1 MKFQVAARALLRLPL
16 SLSLAC
22 LCLTCFVARPS
33 AAQEPVR
40 HRVALEMNL
49 PVDIGITAAGTV
61 IWLGGELFASK
72 LASHDCRWCDR
83 NSDGSDNLNGFDS
96 SIRRHLRWSNTTTAN
111 TLSSVFSFGLA
122 PLAGTG
128 VAALIAA
135 HDDRVDEIPDDLL
148 LVAEPAVI
156 TMSFAQGAK
165 FGFARERPDVHAR
178 SAADREAHASSGDN
192 MSFFSG
198 HASLAFS
205 LATSAGTVASMRG
218 HRLAPLM
225 WIVGL
230 SFATTGAYL
239 RIAADRHYATDVLT
253 GSVVGAAIGFSVPY
267 FAHRPVRDERAF
279 ISQLR
284 VGSLPIEGGQL
295 LVLSGLW

>member
-1 MKFQVAARALLRLPL
+1 MNIRVAVRAVLRAPRALA
-16 SLSLAC
+16 STS

-33 AAQEPVR
+33 AAEEPVR
-40 HRVALEMNL
+40 HRVALQMNL
-49 PVDIGITAAGTV
+49 PLDISITAAGTA
-61 IWLGGELFASK
+61 IWIGSELLSGK
-72 LASHDCRWCDR
+72 LASRDCRWCDR
-83 NSDGSDNLNGFDS
+83 NSDGSDNLNSFDS
-96 SIRRHLRWSNTTTAN
+96 SIQRHLRWSNTSQAN

-135 HDDRVDEIPDDLL
+135 YDDRLDEIPEDLL
-148 LVAEPAVI
+148 LVAESAVI
-156 TMSFAQGAK
+156 TMNVAQGAK

-178 SAADREAHASSGDN
+178 SAAEREAQSSTSDN
-192 MSFFSG
+192 LSFFSG

-225 WIVGL
+225 WLAGL
-230 SFATTGAYL
+230 GFATTGAYL
-239 RIAADRHYATDVLT
+239 RVAADEHYATDVLT
-253 GSVVGAAIGFSVPY
+253 GSLVGSAIGFAVPY
-267 FAHRPVRDERAF
+267 FAHRPVREEGEF
-279 ISQLR
+279 VSQLR
-284 VGSLPIEGGQL
+284 VSARPVEGGQL

>member
-1 MKFQVAARALLRLPL
+1 MRYAPLALALA
-16 SLSLAC
+16 SLFLA
-22 LCLTCFVARPS
+22 CFVARPS
-33 AAQEPVR
+33 AAEEPVR
-40 HRVALEMNL
+40 RRVALQTNL
-49 PVDIGITAAGTV
+49 PVDIGVTAAGTV
-61 IWLGGELFASK
+61 IWLGGELFGGK
-72 LASHDCRWCDR
+72 LASRDCRWCDR

-96 SIRRHLRWSNTTTAN
+96 SIRRHLRWANTSRAN
-111 TLSSVFSFGLA
+111 TLSTVFSFGLA

-135 HDDRVDEIPDDLL
+135 HDDRVDEIPEDIL
-148 LVAEPAVI
+148 LVAESAVI
-156 TMSFAQGAK
+156 TMSVAQGAK

-178 SAADREAHASSGDN
+178 SAEEREAHASSSDN
-192 MSFFSG
+192 VSFFSG

-225 WIVGL
+225 WIAGL
-230 SFATTGAYL
+230 SLATTGAYL

-253 GSVVGAAIGFSVPY
+253 GSVVGSAIGFSVPY
-267 FAHRPVRDERAF
+267 FAHRPVRDENAF
-279 ISQLR
+279 ISQVR
-284 VGSLPIEGGQL
+284 VSALPVEHGQL

>member
-1 MKFQVAARALLRLPL
+1 MKIRVAVRVVWRAPL
-16 SLSLAC
+16 AVALTTLFLAC
-22 LCLTCFVARPS
+22 LVARPG
-33 AAQEPVR
+33 AAEEPVR

-49 PVDIGITAAGTV
+49 PLDISITAAGTV
-61 IWLGGELFASK
+61 IWLGTELSAGK
-72 LASHDCRWCDR
+72 LASTNCRWCDR
-83 NSDGSDNLNGFDS
+83 NSDGKDDLNGFDA
-96 SIRRHLRWSNTTTAN
+96 SIRRHLRWSNTSSAN

-122 PLAGTG
+122 PLAGSG

-135 HDDRVDEIPDDLL
+135 HDDRLDEIPEDLL
-148 LVAEPAVI
+148 IVAEAAVI
-156 TMSFAQGAK
+156 TMDVAQGAK

-178 SAADREAHASSGDN
+178 SAADREAHASTSDN
-192 MSFFSG
+192 LSFFSG

-225 WIVGL
+225 WIAGL

-253 GSVVGAAIGFSVPY
+253 GAAVGSAIGFSVPY
-267 FAHRPVRDERAF
+267 FAHRPVRDEGAF
-279 ISQLR
+279 VSQLR
-284 VGSLPIEGGQL
+284 VSALPAPHGQL